1 MYCSNISIKDI
12 LLYSK
17 FSKSLKNF
25 KSLFQSVVLRIL
37 RKTNLNK
44 KKITFE
50 QFFIVSNVVICI
62 NCVLKCLKAYYVAA
76 VICQKSY

>member
-1 MYCSNISIKDI
+1 VYCSNISIKDI

-37 RKTNLNK
+37 QKTNLNK
-44 KKITFE
+44 KKIAFE
-50 QFFIVSNVVICI
+50 QFFIVSNVVICV
-62 NCVLKCLKAYYVAA
+62 NCVLEYLKAYYVAA